1 MRFAQLLG
9 LMGLGGSLLWPWAA
23 VAQDQAAEPDYSAEL
38 PRIPAKTLDEAMQCL
53 QTQPGFRVELVAAE
67 PLVKSP
73 VAYAFNADGY
83 LFVVE
88 MVDYSE
94 QETEHLGSVAR
105 LEDTDGDGRM
115 DKRTT
120 YAEGLSWPTAI
131 WPWKNGVIVAEPP
144 KLLWLGDTDGNGV
157 SDVREVWYDGF
168 GRSNVQG
175 LVNSLRWTVDGYIQG
190 ATSSSGAELKGG
202 DSTADA
208 GKLIALRGR
217 DFTLDPLNKSL
228 EPASGGGQHG
238 MCFNRWGDKFAT
250 SNSDHLQQ
258 IIDLD
263 KWLSAHSASV
273 PIPALRKSIADD
285 GPQAE
290 VYRASPV
297 EPWRIVRTRLRMSGA
312 VPGVVEGGGRAAGY
326 FTGATATCVMD
337 KEVGYGDDQYD
348 TAIVCDV
355 GSNLVHRK
363 RLLPKGLF
371 WSGQRIDKES
381 ELLRSSDI
389 WFRPVQLGDG
399 PDGALYVVDM
409 NREVI
414 EHPKSLPPVIKKHLD
429 LTSGSDRG
437 RIWRLVPEKSSVVTT
452 AKATRLPG
460 KMSTAELVSLLD
472 SPIAWQRRTASQ
484 LLIERGEQSVAP
496 ALESAVR
503 NGQLPEGRLMA
514 LHVLNR
520 LQGGQ
525 LLNSTIAGA
534 LADQHPRVLA
544 HAIRLAG
551 QAQAPSEF
559 QSQLLKIQSN
569 DAHVQLA
576 LAMAAEKLPTSAKSQ
591 LLVQVLNTTNE
602 PLTRAVGLV
611 SAGNSSP
618 ALFAEGLSPEK
629 STELLRLILPAWSA
643 ALRDANNQAF
653 QSELSQLVTKKLTG
667 ETSRSSWLTTLTS
680 LPGRP
685 QAETLL
691 KLLDDKSRD
700 ELMTFVSASVKKAA
714 ESGGTALGWAR
725 LLPSDELKELAEE
738 VLSPTRPEAQQLVM
752 VDALLWNDAEQA
764 IGIVLPRLPQMT
776 PTVKAQTLSA
786 LMRYGQVLE
795 RVAEAIERKE
805 IGKTEIAPDVRQQLF
820 ALPNKKLA
828 DRFKALLTAASAD
841 RAQVIERYRPALAKV
856 PEWNKEQVDQGR
868 MVFKKV
874 CAQCHR
880 LEDMGNDVGPPLKQL
895 ADKSP
900 EQLLDIVLDPN
911 REVDPKYLSYSVL
924 LEDTRVLSGIIREE
938 SAGQIVLAEAGGKTH
953 TVPRAEIEQLK
964 SSGLS
969 LMPNGL
975 EEQITPEQMS
985 QLIAFL
991 KRAGSESKASG
1002 K

>member
-1 MRFAQLLG
+1 MKIAFLFGLVGLSGLLLCCQFSFAQD
-9 LMGLGGSLLWPWAA
+9 P
-23 VAQDQAAEPDYSAEL
+23 AAEADYSAEL
-38 PRIPAKTLDEAMQCL
+38 PRIPPKSLEEAIKCFD
-53 QTQPGFRVELVAAE
+53 TQPGFRIELVASE

-73 VAYAFNADGY
+73 VAYAFNGDGY

-94 QETEHLGSVAR
+94 QETEHLGSIAR
-105 LEDTDGDGRM
+105 LEDVDHDGRM

-131 WPWKNGVIVAEPP
+131 WPWKNGVLVAEPP
-144 KLLWLGDTDGNGV
+144 KLLWLGDTNGDGV

-175 LVNSLRWTVDGYIQG
+175 LVNSLRWTVDGTIQG
-190 ATSSSGAELKGG
+190 ATSSSGADLKGG
-202 DSTADA
+202 DMTADA
-208 GKLIALRGR
+208 GKSIALRGR
-217 DFTLDPLNKSL
+217 DFTLDPLTKSL

-263 KWLSAHSASV
+263 KWLSSHSANV
-273 PIPALRKSIADD
+273 PIPALRKSIAED

-337 KEVGYGDDQYD
+337 KEVGYGDDAYD

-363 RLLPKGLF
+363 RLIPKGLF

-414 EHPKSLPPVIKKHLD
+414 EHPKSLPPIIKKHLD
-429 LTSGSDRG
+429 LTSGRDRG
-437 RIWRLVPEKSSVVTT
+437 RIWRLVPEKSAVVTA
-452 AKATRLPG
+452 AKDTKLPG
-460 KMSTAELVSLLD
+460 RFTSAELVKQLD
-472 SPIAWQRRTASQ
+472 SPIAWQRRMASQ
-484 LLIERGEQSVAP
+484 LLVERGEK
-496 ALESAVR
+496 SAVNALVEIIQSCPR
-503 NGQLPEGRLMA
+503 AEARLLA
-514 LHVLNR
+514 LNVLNR
-520 LQGGQ
+520 IQDGKPY
-525 LLNSTIAGA
+525 SSVITAA
-534 LADQHPRVLA
+534 LSDAHPRVQA
-544 HAIRLAG
+544 QAIRLAS
-551 QAQAPSEF
+551 QARDPSAH
-559 QSQLLKIQSN
+559 QSQLLKIQS
-569 DAHVQLA
+569 DDPHVQLA
-576 LAMAAEKLPTSAKSQ
+576 LAMAAEKLPAAAKSE
-591 LLVQVLNTTNE
+591 LLVRVLNATNE

-611 SAGNSSP
+611 AAGDVSP
-618 ALFAEGLSPEK
+618 ALFADGLSAEK
-629 STELLRLILPAWSA
+629 SAELLRLILPAWSA
-643 ALRDANNQAF
+643 ALREPNKE
-653 QSELSQLVTKKLTG
+653 SLKSSLTKLVSSKLTN
-667 ETSRSSWLTTLTS
+667 ENSRNNWLSTLAS
-680 LPGRP
+680 LPSKA
-685 QAETLL
+685 QAETLI
-691 KLLDDKSRD
+691 KLLDDKSRSD
-700 ELMTFVSASVKKAA
+700 LMSYVSANVKKAA
-714 ESGGTALGWAR
+714 GTGGSALSWSR
-725 LLPSDELKELAEE
+725 LLQADEIKLLAEE
-738 VLSPTRPEAQQLVM
+738 VLSPTKPEKQQLVM
-752 VDALLWNDAEQA
+752 IESVLWNDPDQA
-764 IGIVLPRLPQMT
+764 ISLLLPRLPQMT
-776 PTVKAQTLSA
+776 PTVKAQALGS
-786 LMRYGQVLE
+786 LMRYGQLLD

-828 DRFKALLTAASAD
+828 ERFKAILTAASAD
-841 RAQVIERYRPALAKV
+841 RAQVIDRYRPALAKV
-856 PEWNKEQVDQGR
+856 PEWNSEQIGEGK

-880 LEDMGNDVGPPLKQL
+880 LQDLGNDVGPPLKQL
-895 ADKSP
+895 GDKSP

-911 REVDPKYLSYSVL
+911 REVDPKYLSYTVL
-924 LEDTRVLSGIIREE
+924 LEDSRVLSGIIREE
-938 SAGQIVLAEAGGKTH
+938 SGGQIVLAEAGGKTH
-953 TVPRAEIEQLK
+953 TIPRDEIEQLK

-975 EEQITPEQMS
+975 EEQITAEDMS
-985 QLIAFL
+985 KLIAYL
-991 KRAGSESKASG
+991 KRGQ
-1002 K
+1002 

>member
-1 MRFAQLLG
+1 MKITCLVGLVLLAVCFTPHLATAQN
-9 LMGLGGSLLWPWAA
+9 P
-23 VAQDQAAEPDYSAEL
+23 AAEADYSSEL
-38 PRIPAKTLDEAMQCL
+38 PRIPAKSIEEAMKCL
-53 QTQPGFRVELVAAE
+53 ETQPGFRIELVAAE
-67 PLVKSP
+67 PLLKSP
-73 VAYAFNADGY
+73 VAYAFNAEGY

-94 QETEHLGSVAR
+94 QETEHLGSIAR
-105 LEDTDGDGRM
+105 LEDVDHDGRM

-131 WPWKNGVIVAEPP
+131 WPWKNGVLVAEPP
-144 KLLWLGDTDGNGV
+144 KLLWLGDNDGDGV

-190 ATSSSGAELKGG
+190 ATSSSGADLKGG
-202 DSTADA
+202 ELTADA
-208 GKLIALRGR
+208 GKSIALRGR
-217 DFTLDPLNKSL
+217 DFTLDPLKKSL
-228 EPASGGGQHG
+228 EPSSGGGQHG

-263 KWLSAHSASV
+263 KWLSGHAANV
-273 PIPALRKSIADD
+273 PIPSLRKSIAED

-337 KEVGYGDDQYD
+337 KEVGYGDEPYD

-371 WSGQRIDKES
+371 LSGQRIDKES

-429 LTSGSDRG
+429 LTSGRDRG
-437 RIWRLVPEKSSVVTT
+437 RIWRLVPEKSSVVTS
-452 AKATRLPG
+452 AKDTKLPG
-460 KMSTAELVSLLD
+460 KLSSVELVQLLD

-484 LLIERGEQSVAP
+484 LLVERGDKSITS
-496 ALESAVR
+496 ALETAVKS
-503 NGQLPEGRLMA
+503 GKLPEGRLLA

-520 LQGGQ
+520 LQDGK
-525 LLNSTIAGA
+525 LFTSVIASA
-534 LADQHPRVLA
+534 LSEEHPRVLA

-551 QAQAPSEF
+551 QSRDPSAF
-559 QSQLLKIQSN
+559 QSQLLKVSSD
-569 DAHVQLA
+569 DANVQLA
-576 LAMAAEKLPTSAKSQ
+576 LAMAAEKLAPVAKSQ
-591 LLVQVLNTTNE
+591 LLVHVLNSTNE
-602 PLTRAVGLV
+602 PLTRAVALV
-611 SAGNSSP
+611 AAGNSSP
-618 ALFAEGLSPEK
+618 ALFTDGLSSEK
-629 STELLRLILPAWSA
+629 SSELLRLILPAWSA
-643 ALRDANNQAF
+643 GLRESKNDEL
-653 QSELSQLVTKKLTG
+653 QSSVTKLITSKLTAEGSRNAWLVTLA
-667 ETSRSSWLTTLTS
+667 S
-680 LPGRP
+680 LPSKA

-691 KLLDDKSRD
+691 KLLDDKSRS
-700 ELMTFVSASVKKAA
+700 ELMSFVSSSVKKAA
-714 ESGGTALGWAR
+714 ESGGSTLSWSRFLSA
-725 LLPSDELKELAEE
+725 DEVKSLAEQ
-738 VLSPTRPEAQQLVM
+738 VISPTKPESQQVVM
-752 VDALLWNDAEQA
+752 VESLLWNDADQA
-764 IGIVLPRLPQMT
+764 MSVLLPRLAQMT
-776 PTVKAQTLSA
+776 PTVKAQTLSSV
-786 LMRYGQVLE
+786 MRYGQLLD

-820 ALPNKKLA
+820 ALPNKKQA
-828 DRFKALLTAASAD
+828 ERFKAILNAASSD
-841 RAQVIERYRPALAKV
+841 RAKVIDRYRPALAKV
-856 PEWNKEQVDQGR
+856 PEWNNDQIAEGK

-874 CAQCHR
+874 CAQCHK
-880 LEDMGNDVGPPLKQL
+880 LQDMGNDVGPPLKQL
-895 ADKSP
+895 GDKSP

-924 LEDTRVLSGIIREE
+924 LDDSRVLSGIIRDE

-953 TVPRAEIEQLK
+953 TIPRDEIEQLK
-964 SSGLS
+964 SNGLS

-985 QLIAFL
+985 QLIAYL
-991 KRAGSESKASG
+991 KRGQ
-1002 K
+1002 

>member
-1 MRFAQLLG
+1 MKTAFLLG
-9 LMGLGGSLLWPWAA
+9 LVALGGSLFCQNSLM
-23 VAQDQAAEPDYSAEL
+23 AQNPAAEADYSAEL
-38 PRIPAKTLDEAMQCL
+38 PRIPAKSMDEAIKCFD
-53 QTQPGFRVELVAAE
+53 TQPGFRVELVAAE
-67 PLVKSP
+67 PLLKSP
-73 VAYAFNADGY
+73 VAYAFNADGF

-94 QETEHLGSVAR
+94 QETEHLGSIAR
-105 LEDTDGDGRM
+105 LEDVDHDGRM

-131 WPWKNGVIVAEPP
+131 WPWKNGVLVAEPP
-144 KLLWLGDTDGNGV
+144 KLLWLGDTNGDGV

-190 ATSSSGAELKGG
+190 ATSSSGADLKGG
-202 DSTADA
+202 EMTADA
-208 GKLIALRGR
+208 GKAITLRGR
-217 DFTLDPLNKSL
+217 DFTLDPLSKTL

-263 KWLSAHSASV
+263 KWLSSHSANV
-273 PIPALRKSIADD
+273 PIPALRKSIAED

-290 VYRASPV
+290 VYRSSPV

-337 KEVGYGDDQYD
+337 KEVGYGDAEYD

-414 EHPKSLPPVIKKHLD
+414 EHPKSLPPIIKKHLD
-429 LTSGSDRG
+429 LTSGRDRG
-437 RIWRLVPEKSSVVTT
+437 RIWRLVPEKSPVVTA
-452 AKATRLPG
+452 AKDTKLPG
-460 KMSTAELVSLLD
+460 KLNAVELVSLLD
-472 SPIAWQRRTASQ
+472 SPITWQRRTASQ
-484 LLIERGEQSVAP
+484 LLVERGDLSAVP
-496 ALESAVR
+496 ALEKAIQS
-503 NGQLPEGRLMA
+503 GKHPEGRLLA
-514 LHVLNR
+514 LHALNR
-520 LQGGQ
+520 LQGGKVYTSV
-525 LLNSTIAGA
+525 LSTA
-534 LADQHPRVLA
+534 LSDENPRVVA
-544 HAIRLAG
+544 QAIRLAS
-551 QAQAPSEF
+551 QSRDPSAY
-559 QSQLLKIQSN
+559 QSQLLKINSD
-569 DAHVQLA
+569 DANVQLA
-576 LAMAAEKLPTSAKSQ
+576 LAMAAEKLPTAAKSQ
-591 LLVQVLNTTNE
+591 LLGRVLNTTTE

-611 SAGNSSP
+611 SAGNASP
-618 ALFAEGLSPEK
+618 ELFAQDLSSAK
-629 STELLRLILPAWSA
+629 ATELLRLVLPAWSA
-643 ALRDANNQAF
+643 GLREANNDALK
-653 QSELSQLVTKKLTG
+653 SSLTKLVTAKLTS
-667 ETSRSSWLTTLTS
+667 EESRGTWLTTIAA
-680 LPGRP
+680 LPNKG

-691 KLLDDKSRD
+691 KLLGEKSQT
-700 ELMTFVSASVKKAA
+700 ELMNFVSASVKKA
-714 ESGGTALGWAR
+714 STTGGAALSWSR
-725 LLPSDELKELAEE
+725 LLPPGEMKALAQETI
-738 VLSPTRPEAQQLVM
+738 SPTSPDAQQLVM
-752 VDALLWNDAEQA
+752 VESLLWNDADQA
-764 IGIVLPRLPQMT
+764 MSVLLPKLPQMT
-776 PTVKAQTLSA
+776 PAVKAQTLASI
-786 LMRYGQVLE
+786 MRYGQLLD

-805 IGKTEIAPDVRQQLF
+805 VGKTEIAPDVRQQLF
-820 ALPNKKLA
+820 SLPNKKLA
-828 DRFKALLTAASAD
+828 ERFKAILTAASAD

-856 PEWNKEQVDQGR
+856 PDWNADQIAEGR

-880 LEDMGNDVGPPLKQL
+880 LQDMGNDVGPPLKQL
-895 ADKSP
+895 GDKSP

-911 REVDPKYLSYSVL
+911 REVDPKYLGYTVL
-924 LEDTRVLSGIIREE
+924 LDDSRVLSGIIREE

-953 TVPRAEIEQLK
+953 TIPRDEIDQLK
-964 SSGLS
+964 STGLS

-985 QLIAFL
+985 QLIAYL
-991 KRAGSESKASG
+991 KRGQ
-1002 K
+1002 